1 MSQYK
6 HTHTYIYNHACT
18 HTRMHAHT
26 HTYARTHIHT
36 HTHIVFG
43 DPVSIHWLKNMIV
56 VQMTYSITTQGDPF
70 ITCVGVTCNAVS
82 SASLPEGYLQ
92 FMSASS
98 RGIYPVSFLC
108 VFCAFFRRGAG
119 LCRGF
124 FVCRCVFV
132 HVCGIFFGFGLIF
145 VYVCMSAVSHS
156 QQNPVMVSCRC
167 CGC

>member
-1 MSQYK
+1 MHARTLTCM
-6 HTHTYIYNHACT
+6 HTHTHICT
-18 HTRMHAHT
+18 HTHT
-26 HTYARTHIHT
+26 HT

-119 LCRGF
+119 LCRF
-124 FVCRCVFV
+124 FCVCLCMCVVLFLV
-132 HVCGIFFGFGLIF
+132 LVWFLYMCAWVLFPIHSKIQSWFHAG
-145 VYVCMSAVSHS
+145 AVVVDVI
-156 QQNPVMVSCRC
+156 QETV
-167 CGC
+167 